1 MRIIVLSGQ
10 FLFHEN
16 LLNAAVA
23 LLLSKFFSINNKIN
37 NFRGRVVEGT
47 LFEIV

>member
-16 LLNAAVA
+16 LLNAALA
-23 LLLSKFFSINNKIN
+23 LLSKFFSINNKLIT
-37 NFRGRVVEGT
+37 FEVE
-47 LFEIV
+47 